1 MIYGNDHLTFRREG
15 RGGEGV
21 YFFLIKKMSP
31 NFREKIIDKNDA
43 KNNKSD
49 GAVFRREIFDKM
61 TPQKN
66 TDFLLFRVIH
76 IFWLREKQAA

>member
-1 MIYGNDHLTFRREG
+1 
-15 RGGEGV
+15 
-21 YFFLIKKMSP
+21 MSP

-61 TPQKN
+61 TPKKN